1 LLITAPP
8 GSGKSVFS
16 NFTIKHLQSQLEAS
30 TKVIYYFCNIHISIP
45 ERSAEAVIRALIVQL
60 CKNQRSLM
68 NLLPSRFEQDWKEFF
83 KASSTELLETL
94 RKMLEEYPH
103 RIYCIIDGLDVYGPQ
118 MVDLTRK
125 LVSCFT
131 PMAGGLSPPRKLL
144 CTSRPTLEILEA
156 WKDQGSLQRRLRAR
170 TSDLL
175 MYIDK
180 QTAKLDNARYSKR
193 MRDEVQSALKE
204 DVRHIPRVNRPMPTF
219 LWVSIT
225 LRKIKLLEAPSV
237 NGIKD
242 AIMNSS
248 LELETLF
255 KDLITAA
262 ATRDKSNAKILAWV
276 VYNKGEPLSLNELQ
290 EAVAISPGKD
300 YQSYEELEDDRS
312 ALNET
317 ILHWRLGTLLDVIK
331 GRVFVIHQSLQD
343 YIEEEHILEKW
354 VQPHPRL
361 LIGVCCMRYLLLCY
375 SNDFETEVTESK
387 SEEVFEEQGVSLLQV
402 RVVTIHLTG
411 F

>member
-1 LLITAPP
+1 
-8 GSGKSVFS
+8 
-16 NFTIKHLQSQLEAS
+16 
-30 TKVIYYFCNIHISIP
+30 
-45 ERSAEAVIRALIVQL
+45 
-60 CKNQRSLM
+60 
-68 NLLPSRFEQDWKEFF
+68 
-83 KASSTELLETL
+83 
-94 RKMLEEYPH
+94 
-103 RIYCIIDGLDVYGPQ
+103 
-118 MVDLTRK
+118 
-125 LVSCFT
+125 
-131 PMAGGLSPPRKLL
+131 
-144 CTSRPTLEILEA
+144 
-156 WKDQGSLQRRLRAR
+156 
-170 TSDLL
+170 

-375 SNDFETEVTESK
+375 SNDFETKVTESK